1 MTAFEIEEKIDVLYF
16 VTNSIQTDISY
27 LESASCNCKYGFY
40 IAQLEEMHRNL
51 TDELI
56 ELQKKLDK
64 SSKEELQEAMN
75 ERIIKNEY
83 LE

>member
-27 LESASCNCKYGFY
+27 LESASCNCKYGSY

-56 ELQKKLDK
+56 ELQRELDK

>member
-56 ELQKKLDK
+56 ELQRELDK

-83 LE
+83 SE

>member
-16 VTNSIQTDISY
+16 VTNSIQTNISY
-27 LESASCNCKYGFY
+27 LESASCNCKYGLY
-40 IAQLEEMHRNL
+40 VAQLEEMHRNL

-56 ELQKKLDK
+56 ELQRELDK

-83 LE
+83 SE

>member
-56 ELQKKLDK
+56 ELQGKLDK